1 MCSRRSTF
9 GMILGALLALAIA
22 GPSLATPLPFTATLT
37 LQLGVFGTVSV
48 NGSGVG
54 DFGPGGGTAS
64 VPAGSFSIGQTVLF
78 PPGMTIGGIVRG
90 FAVAGAGVGGAAP
103 FAPGSNFAFQFGG
116 ATGTMALDAS
126 VYLLN
131 KAGKA
136 VGQALPIG
144 VVGVDATDTFGNLLG
159 IVSGTVFGNPY
170 QLGMVTAI
178 GDFVSNSTSFVGT
191 GFDARNGSG
200 IGVLQ
205 LVSPAVVEMGTLGN
219 LAILSTLTITTTPEP
234 TTFLL
239 LGAGLAALG
248 SLAKRGRASR
258 R

>member
-1 MCSRRSTF
+1 MRCRRSTF
-9 GMILGALLALAIA
+9 GMTLGALLALAIA

-37 LQLGVFGTVSV
+37 LQTGVFGTVVV

-64 VPAGSFSIGQTVLF
+64 VPAGTFSIGQTVFF

-90 FAVAGAGVGGAAP
+90 FAVAGAGVSGGVAP
-103 FAPGSNFAFQFGG
+103 FAPGSNFAFEFGG

-144 VVGVDATDTFGNLLG
+144 VVGVDATATFGNLLG
-159 IVSGTVFGNPY
+159 LVSGTVFGNAY

-178 GDFVSNSTSFVGT
+178 GDFVSNSTNFVGT
-191 GFDARNGSG
+191 GFDGRNGSG

-234 TTFLL
+234 GTFLL
-239 LGAGLAALG
+239 LGSGLVAMAFAA
-248 SLAKRGRASR
+248 R
-258 R
+258 RRP